1 MSDFFSNPKEEVKV
15 EPTDNLEEGKIKV
28 GEQVYEQAELERLVG
43 LGKLGVELEEKWKTK
58 IDRVYPEYTKSRQEI
73 ENLKSKLEERE
84 QEVINRKQIKGEELT
99 PEQARDLVRKQAR
112 EAGLMSQDDFDQMYV
127 QRRAAERLVDEVEG
141 LLNSAKEKGQPSTTK
156 EDLLRHMQETG
167 IRSPEKAYKDMF
179 EPEIDKWK
187 EEQTKK
193 AKVSGLFSP
202 SGSTAGGKTPP
213 KVAVTKDNLQA
224 MLHEA
229 LGGGSE

>member
-179 EPEIDKWK
+179 EAEIDKIK
-187 EEQTKK
+187 EEKLK
-193 AKVSGLFSP
+193 SS
-202 SGSTAGGKTPP
+202 
-213 KVAVTKDNLQA
+213 
-224 MLHEA
+224 
-229 LGGGSE
+229 